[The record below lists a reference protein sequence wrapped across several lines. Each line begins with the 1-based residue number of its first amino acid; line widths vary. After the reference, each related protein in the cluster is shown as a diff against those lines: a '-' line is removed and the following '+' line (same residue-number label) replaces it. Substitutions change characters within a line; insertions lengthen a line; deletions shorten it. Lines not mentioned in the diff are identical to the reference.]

1 MINFKFY
8 ENGGIPVIFSSDQ
21 NKAELFDWA
30 KNNTTFKA
38 EQAEV
43 YYLPNPESGSFI
55 LIGLNSEQDL
65 TFDELRHLGF
75 KIYKTATANKISEI
89 EIVTPSIAEKCNIKV
104 MKSIAEGMIQA
115 TYKFDRYLSKKDDN
129 MIKTFTVSY
138 NPNHGSAK
146 KMQAAFNRLKDVM
159 DGVFLARDLVNQTS
173 NYIYPETLAQSAID
187 SLQPLG
193 VEITV
198 YNREQIKEIGMEAFL
213 AVAQGSSKEPR
224 LIIMKYQ
231 GNPDSDQF
239 TGLVGKG
246 ITYDSGGY
254 SIKPS
259 DGMED
264 MHCDMSGAGTVIGT
278 VYALAKIEAKVNLYG
293 VIAACENLISGTSF
307 KVGDI
312 INSLSGKTIEIGNTD
327 AEGRVTLAD
336 AVYFTTNNLKVNQV
350 IDLATLTGAC
360 LVALGEEYTGVI
372 TNNSYYYQ
380 EFEAAAN
387 EVGEKVW
394 LLPNDKKFAE
404 LNKSKVADIKNVGG
418 RLAGTITAGQ
428 FIEEFVANN
437 TPWIH
442 LDIAGTAYLSKENN
456 YLPER
461 ATGVHV
467 KALVELLAPSKNK
480 KDRHGD
486 NECKKDHHG
495 DNECKYDNNK

>member
-1 MINFKFY
+1 MVNLNFY
-8 ENGGIPVIFSSDQ
+8 QNGGLPVIFSSDQ
-21 NKAELFDWA
+21 SKSELIDWA

-38 EQAEV
+38 EQTEV
-43 YYLPNPESGSFI
+43 YYLPNPESGSLI
-55 LIGLNSEQDL
+55 LVGLNSEQNL

-75 KIYKTATANKISEI
+75 KIYKIATANKIDEI
-89 EIVTPSIAEKCNIKV
+89 EIIMPPIAEKCNIKV

-115 TYKFDRYLSKKDDN
+115 TYKFDRYLSKKDEN
-129 MIKTFTVSY
+129 PVKKFTVNY
-138 NPNHGSAK
+138 TPNHGSAE
-146 KMQAAFNRLKDVM
+146 KMQAAFNKLKDVM

-173 NYIYPETLAQSAID
+173 NYIYPETLAQAAID

-193 VEITV
+193 IEVTV
-198 YNREQIKEIGMEAFL
+198 YNYKQIKEIGMEAFL

-224 LIIMKYQ
+224 LIILKYQ

-264 MHCDMSGAGTVIGT
+264 MHCDMSGAATVIGT
-278 VYALAKIEAKVNLYG
+278 LYALAKTEAKTNVYG
-293 VIAACENLISGTSF
+293 IIAACENLISGTSF

-336 AVYFTTNNLKVNQV
+336 AVYYATDNLKVNHV

-372 TNNSYYYQ
+372 TNNNDYYQ
-380 EFEAAAN
+380 EFEAAALA
-387 EVGEKVW
+387 VGEKVW

-428 FIEEFVANN
+428 FIGEFVANN

-467 KALVELLAPSKNK
+467 KALVELLAPK
-480 KDRHGD
+480 KRHKHSND
-486 NECKKDHHG
+486 
-495 DNECKYDNNK
+495 